1 MRCTRCGEPNPAER
15 LECAK
20 CGEPLLDVLSNT
32 GFAKTDVPDAT
43 RETAASPTA
52 GPAPTARPAP
62 THNDPGHSSEQTF
75 SVYGMP
81 SAARTAGG
89 TTGEV
94 TLTGVF
100 AGRYEI
106 LAIIGEGGMGRV
118 YKARDRELDKTIAL
132 KTIRGASDADSIQRF
147 KHELVLARKITHK
160 NVVRIYDLG
169 EADGVK

>member
-32 GFAKTDVPDAT
+32 GFVKTERSEAT
-43 RETAASPTA
+43 KEIPVSPTS
-52 GPAPTARPAP
+52 GPAPTARPVQTARSVPTARPAP
-62 THNDPGHSSEQTF
+62 THKDPGHSSDQTF

-81 SAARTAGG
+81 SAAPTAGG
-89 TTGEV
+89 ITGEV
-94 TLTGVF
+94 TLHGVF

-132 KTIRGASDADSIQRF
+132 KT
-147 KHELVLARKITHK
+147 
-160 NVVRIYDLG
+160 
-169 EADGVK
+169 